1 MIAGYTYSQTEQD
14 CCTNDSNN
22 ITSPNS
28 LINAAGKN
36 SENRNQNFKLTGS
49 YLLPFDVLVGG
60 NVRLQSGQPTTRTFA
75 FSGLPQNGTGTQTIN
90 VEPRGSVALP
100 KLFTADLRLGKIFW
114 FGGQQFEADLDF
126 YNITNANTVF
136 GIRRAT
142 GLINV
147 REAGDPNGAINQISQ
162 FLSPTDVL
170 GPRII
175 RFNVVYRFG
184 GSNAGATLDRDKPVQ

>member
-1 MIAGYTYSQTEQD
+1 MKRVLTCLCVLIAAPAFAQVQ
-14 CCTNDSNN
+14 
-22 ITSPNS
+22 
-28 LINAAGKN
+28 
-36 SENRNQNFKLTGS
+36 TGS
-49 YLLPFDVLVGG
+49 ILVKALDDQGAVMPG
-60 NVRLQSGQPTTRTFA
+60 VSVTISSPVPTTRTFA
-75 FSGLPQNGTGTQTIN
+75 FSGLPPNGTGTQTIN

-100 KLFTADLRLGKIFW
+100 KLFTADLRLGKIFR
-114 FGGQQFEADLDF
+114 FGGEQFEADLDF

-147 REAGDPNGAINQISQ
+147 REAGDPNAAINQISQ

-184 GSNAGATLDRDKPVQ
+184 GSNARATLDRDKPVQ